1 MSYDRQD
8 KEEARIYLLKNKTE
22 KITPPIHAWQDSFP
36 KKEAQNQTKI
46 NKKKTTNKQQTQQTQ
61 AAYQTCPSL
70 KFLLVLKP
78 RLNFKNKNLL
88 NL

>member
-22 KITPPIHAWQDSFP
+22 KITPPSHAWQDSFP

-46 NKKKTTNKQQTQQTQ
+46 NKKKQQTTNTTNTSSIPDLPTSEIF
-61 AAYQTCPSL
+61 ACPQI
-70 KFLLVLKP
+70 
-78 RLNFKNKNLL
+78 
-88 NL
+88 

>member
-22 KITPPIHAWQDSFP
+22 KITPPSHAWQDSFP

-46 NKKKTTNKQQTQQTQ
+46 IKKKKQQTTNTTNTSSIPDLPISEIF
-61 AAYQTCPSL
+61 ACPQI
-70 KFLLVLKP
+70 
-78 RLNFKNKNLL
+78 
-88 NL
+88 

>member
-22 KITPPIHAWQDSFP
+22 KITPPSHAWQDSFT

-46 NKKKTTNKQQTQQTQ
+46 KKNKKHKQHTRP
-61 AAYQTCPSL
+61 AHL
-70 KFLLVLKP
+70 
-78 RLNFKNKNLL
+78 
-88 NL
+88 

>member
-22 KITPPIHAWQDSFP
+22 KITPPSHAWQDSFP

-46 NKKKTTNKQQTQQTQ
+46 NKKKTTNKTNTSSIPDLPISEIF
-61 AAYQTCPSL
+61 ACPQI
-70 KFLLVLKP
+70 
-78 RLNFKNKNLL
+78 
-88 NL
+88 

>member
-22 KITPPIHAWQDSFP
+22 KITPPSHAWQDSFP

-46 NKKKTTNKQQTQQTQ
+46 IKKKNNKH
-61 AAYQTCPSL
+61 
-70 KFLLVLKP
+70 
-78 RLNFKNKNLL
+78 NKHKQHTRPAHL
-88 NL
+88 